1 LSHASQFLSGRLAE
15 EMVIGALQLVPSVE
29 RLTTSAWFGEPS
41 VDLGRDQED
50 TVDGVVGNTG
60 VGGDRVRSRRCRVVR
75 QRRQKAV
82 RPGSIRRPSMW
93 PSR

>member
-41 VDLGRDQED
+41 L
-50 TVDGVVGNTG
+50 TW
-60 VGGDRVRSRRCRVVR
+60 
-75 QRRQKAV
+75 AV
-82 RPGSIRRPSMW
+82 IRKTPWTAS
-93 PSR
+93 